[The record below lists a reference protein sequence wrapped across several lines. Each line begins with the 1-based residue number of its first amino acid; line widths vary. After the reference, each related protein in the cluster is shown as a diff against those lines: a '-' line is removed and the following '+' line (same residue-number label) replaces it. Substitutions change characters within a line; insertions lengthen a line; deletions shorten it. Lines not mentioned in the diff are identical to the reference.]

1 MTEQYDTIVVGGGS
15 AGCVMASRLSEDPT
29 RKVLLL
35 EAGRD
40 DLPGAEPA
48 NIRDLVHV
56 APYYKDNVWPE
67 LMVRWHHREKPYSRN
82 APHVQASVMGGGSSI
97 NAMIAIRGLPDDY
110 DSWASQGATGWAW
123 SDVLPY
129 FRKLENDTD
138 FDGSSHG
145 RAGPVPIRRIP
156 QTSWPPFT
164 QAAVQSMQTRG
175 LPFGSDMNG
184 MHEDGVYQMPQNN
197 TPEGRVS
204 MAMAYLNAEV
214 RARPNLRIIG
224 RQRVLRVLV
233 NAGHVTGV
241 RVQTDHGTQDF
252 FGEEVV
258 LCCGALQTPVLL
270 MRSGIGN
277 AKELEPLGIEIA
289 ADVPGVGENLQ
300 DHPYVAISGYLKRSA
315 RQSDAL
321 RTANC
326 VVGRYSSRTED
337 SFPSDL
343 NLGVSGK
350 LAWHPFGK
358 RLATMIVSLY
368 GVRSRGKVSLI
379 ASGKTLM
386 PSFEYNIL
394 EHPSDLLR
402 LRDGFRFAY
411 EIMSSAPV
419 RPLFH
424 EVFAASFSPSII
436 RINQVTWQNWVKTA
450 ALTAVLDCAGPLR
463 GRILNA
469 LVSPGHSLERLMG
482 DDRLLDAWLMRQ
494 ATGFYHPVGSCKMG
508 SESDAKAVV
517 NTKGQ
522 VRGISGLRIADASVM
537 PSIVRGPTNLTT
549 IMIAE
554 KMADAI
560 RS

>member
-1 MTEQYDTIVVGGGS
+1 MIEQYDTIVVGGGA
-15 AGCVMASRLSEDPT
+15 AGCVMANRLSEDPH
-29 RKVLLL
+29 RMVLLL

-40 DLPGAEPA
+40 DPPGEEPA

-56 APYYKDNVWPE
+56 APYYQDNVWPE
-67 LMVRWHHREKPYSRN
+67 LMVRWHHREKPYSRIS
-82 APHVQASVMGGGSSI
+82 PHVQASVMGGGSSI
-97 NAMIAIRGLPDDY
+97 NAMIAIRGLPDDFN
-110 DSWASQGATGWAW
+110 SWVSQGALGWAW

-129 FRKLENDTD
+129 FQKLEKDTD
-138 FDGSSHG
+138 FDGPLHG
-145 RAGPVPIRRIP
+145 RDGPVPIRRIP
-156 QTSWPPFT
+156 QASWPPFT
-164 QAAVQSMQTRG
+164 QAVVQSMQTRG

-184 MHEDGVYQMPQNN
+184 IHEDGVFQMPQNN
-197 TPEGRVS
+197 TPDGRVS

-224 RQRVLRVLV
+224 RRRVLRILL
-233 NAGHVTGV
+233 NAGRVKGV
-241 RVQTDHGTQDF
+241 RVQVNNGTQDF
-252 FGEEVV
+252 LGKEVV

-277 AKELEPLGIEIA
+277 AGELQPLGIEIA

-315 RQSDAL
+315 RQSDSL

-337 SFPSDL
+337 KFPSDL

-368 GVRSRGKVSLI
+368 GVRSRGKVSLT
-379 ASGKTLM
+379 GGGETTK

-411 EIMSSAPV
+411 DIMSSAPV

-424 EVFAASFSPSII
+424 EIFAASFSPSII

-450 ALTAVLDCAGPLR
+450 ALTAVLDCSGPLR

-482 DDRLLDAWLMRQ
+482 DDRLLDEWLLRQ
-494 ATGFYHPVGSCKMG
+494 ATGFYHPVGTCKIG
-508 SESDAKAVV
+508 SEADPNAVV
-517 NTKGQ
+517 NDIGQ
-522 VRGISGLRIADASVM
+522 VRGIVGLRIADASVM
-537 PSIVRGPTNLTT
+537 PSIVRGPTHLTT

-560 RS
+560 GS